1 MELLRTEHLCKVYGT
16 GENQVHAL
24 RDVSFSVEK
33 GEFVAI
39 IGQSGS
45 GKSTLLHMIGGVDVP
60 SSGHVW
66 VDGSDVYARNRKEL
80 AIFRRRQVGLIY
92 QFYNLIPVLNV
103 VDNMTLPVKLDGQKV
118 NRERLEELLDML
130 DLRDRAAH
138 LPRQLS
144 GGQQQRAAIGRA
156 LLYAPA
162 LVLADEPTGN
172 LDSRNSQEIMN
183 LLKYSN
189 RTYRQTL
196 ILITHDQEIAL
207 QADRIIR
214 LEDGRIVS
222 DAPNGRQGGRI

>member
-1 MELLRTEHLCKVYGT
+1 MKAWLE
-16 GENQVHAL
+16 
-24 RDVSFSVEK
+24 
-33 GEFVAI
+33 
-39 IGQSGS
+39 
-45 GKSTLLHMIGGVDVP
+45 M
-60 SSGHVW
+60 
-66 VDGSDVYARNRKEL
+66 
-80 AIFRRRQVGLIY
+80 
-92 QFYNLIPVLNV
+92 V
-103 VDNMTLPVKLDGQKV
+103 V
-118 NRERLEELLDML
+118 
-130 DLRDRAAH
+130 RDRAAH

>member
-1 MELLRTEHLCKVYGT
+1 MTILETKDLRKVYGSGDT
-16 GENQVHAL
+16 EVRAL
-24 RDVSFSVEK
+24 DGVDLTVEK
-33 GEFVAI
+33 GEFVAVV
-39 IGQSGS
+39 GTSGS

-66 VDGSDVYARNRKEL
+66 VDGSDVYTRNRKEL

-118 NRERLEELLDML
+118 NRERLEELLDIL

-172 LDSRNSQEIMN
+172 LDSATVADVIG
-183 LLKYSN
+183 LLKASSRKYS
-189 RTYRQTL
+189 QTVL
-196 ILITHDQEIAL
+196 MVTHNEVIA
-207 QADRIIR
+207 QSCDRIFRI
-214 LEDGRIVS
+214 EDGRLC
-222 DAPNGRQGGRI
+222 PEGGMLL